1 MGYRFRACSR
11 RKSIQQRISLHKVII
26 VFLSTKFLYRF
37 QSRDMW
43 GLYVL
48 LNNKFLLCYNNSLL
62 NSLLVVTK
70 IQGLWIIRL
79 AQLLINSST
88 LHARPGLPVPPPC
101 IFAVGNKI
109 GYITLCGR
117 AIKQVRVQ
125 VSRIS
130 VEQLFI
136 NNWCNLLFQ
145 EHLSSDTKIQRI
157 QRDLNQAI
165 SRFS

>member
-1 MGYRFRACSR
+1 MTVRNACF
-11 RKSIQQRISLHKVII
+11 KTYDTILWHDIHALLH
-26 VFLSTKFLYRF
+26 
-37 QSRDMW
+37 
-43 GLYVL
+43 
-48 LNNKFLLCYNNSLL
+48 
-62 NSLLVVTK
+62 
-70 IQGLWIIRL
+70 QGLWIIRL

-145 EHLSSDTKIQRI
+145 EHLAAELNFDTRESV
-157 QRDLNQAI
+157 
-165 SRFS
+165 SRWCTKGLKSVTRLPVRVRNLSKADK

>member
-1 MGYRFRACSR
+1 M
-11 RKSIQQRISLHKVII
+11 
-26 VFLSTKFLYRF
+26 
-37 QSRDMW
+37 M
-43 GLYVL
+43 
-48 LNNKFLLCYNNSLL
+48 
-62 NSLLVVTK
+62 
-70 IQGLWIIRL
+70 QGLWIIRL

-130 VEQLFI
+130 VEHLFI

-145 EHLSSDTKIQRI
+145 EHLVDS
-157 QRDLNQAI
+157 AAG
-165 SRFS
+165 